1 MGHAVEKGPNV
12 KIQQQAF
19 RGCRGYEQGSCVLQG
34 ILRACGVTR

>member
-1 MGHAVEKGPNV
+1 MNSNRPAR
-12 KIQQQAF
+12 QQAF